1 MTRALVIY
9 ENLTPAGRVLYD
21 ILVKVWNNEHFIG
34 AILSYISEEEDRIK
48 FIEFLRKHPEL
59 NDEDITVYAL
69 KKDLGMDNPI
79 DNEHFKDS

>member
-1 MTRALVIY
+1 MATG
-9 ENLTPAGRVLYD
+9 LTPTAVLRH
-21 ILVKVWNNEHFIG
+21 IKKQIG
-34 AILSYISEEEDRIK
+34 AIPYE
-48 FIEFLRKHPEL
+48 PEL